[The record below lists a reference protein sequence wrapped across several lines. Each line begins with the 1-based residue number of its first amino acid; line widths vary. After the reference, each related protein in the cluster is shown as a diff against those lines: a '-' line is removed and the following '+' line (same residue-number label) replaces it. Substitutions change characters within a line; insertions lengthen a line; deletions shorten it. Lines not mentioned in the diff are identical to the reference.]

1 MSPPLPLS
9 LSLPNAQSPSGFYNI
24 KQEFRLNNKI
34 QMISDNNWQEYQE
47 IAQNTEK
54 TGNSRLLSDW
64 YDQKYQ
70 LFEGGTPAAHKC
82 CELLYQNLI
91 SSDNLQILDVG
102 CGTGD
107 QALLLQSLGVQSA
120 SFYGIDMSQAMLE
133 SAKSKK
139 LYKELTNSILPEIPY
154 PDNKFDL
161 VISAGTLCSPGNAPV
176 ETLSE
181 MIRVTKP
188 GGLLCFSYRLNW
200 FENEESGWKES
211 HEQLVQK
218 GLIKELVRKIDAYIP
233 SQNVIG
239 LYFVCQKGQL

>member
-1 MSPPLPLS
+1 
-9 LSLPNAQSPSGFYNI
+9 
-24 KQEFRLNNKI
+24 
-34 QMISDNNWQEYQE
+34 MISQKDWPEYKK
-47 IAQNTEK
+47 IAQNVEQG
-54 TGNSRLLSDW
+54 GNRELLINW

-70 LFEGGTPAAHKC
+70 LFEGGSPAARKC

-91 SSDNLQILDVG
+91 TSDHLQILDVG

-107 QALLLQSLGVQSA
+107 QARLLQSLGVQKA
-120 SFYGIDMSQAMLE
+120 SFYGIDMSKAMLE

-139 LYKELTNSILPEIPY
+139 LYKELIDSVLPDIPY
-154 PDNKFDL
+154 PDRYFDI

-188 GGLLCFSYRLNW
+188 SGLLCFSYRLNW
-200 FENEESGWKES
+200 FENEESGWKKT
-211 HEQLVQK
+211 HKQLVQK
-218 GLIKELVRKIDAYIP
+218 GLIKELVRQIDAYIP
-233 SQNVIG
+233 SQNISG

>member
-1 MSPPLPLS
+1 
-9 LSLPNAQSPSGFYNI
+9 
-24 KQEFRLNNKI
+24 
-34 QMISDNNWQEYQE
+34 MIPQKDWPEYKK
-47 IAQNTEK
+47 IAQNVEQG
-54 TGNSRLLSDW
+54 GNRELLINW

-70 LFEGGTPAAHKC
+70 LFEGGSPAARKC

-91 SSDNLQILDVG
+91 ASDHLQILDVG

-107 QALLLQSLGVQSA
+107 QARLLQSLGVQEA
-120 SFYGIDMSQAMLE
+120 DFYGIDMSKAMLE

-139 LYKELTNSILPEIPY
+139 LYKELINSILPEIPY
-154 PDNKFDL
+154 PDRHFDI
-161 VISAGTLCSPGNAPV
+161 VISAGTLCCPGHAPV

-188 GGLLCFSYRLNW
+188 GGLLCFDYELNW
-200 FENEESGWKES
+200 FENQESGWKKT

-218 GLIKELVRKIDAYIP
+218 GLIKELVRQIDDYIP
-233 SQNVIG
+233 SQNISG